1 MKPIINSTM
10 IVFTS
15 NLPNN
20 QQNAFWPS
28 IGNFFQNFQ
37 NPIMRKIGV
46 WHCLWQESQ
55 NRKLFRNNFG
65 RSLNVESHIRKRR
78 TDDQDRT
85 A

>member
-1 MKPIINSTM
+1 
-10 IVFTS
+10 
-15 NLPNN
+15 
-20 QQNAFWPS
+20 
-28 IGNFFQNFQ
+28 
-37 NPIMRKIGV
+37 MRKIGV

-55 NRKLFRNNFG
+55 NRKLFRNNFE